1 MYLFDSLKDV
11 AQEYLTEPQIEAL
24 RQSYVVARDAHE
36 GQTRSSGEPYIIHP
50 VAVARILAEMR
61 LDIETL
67 QAALLHDVIEDC
79 DVTKEDLE
87 EKFGNTVAELVDGVS
102 KLDKLKFRDRASL
115 NRFFSAEC
123 FTQAL
128 WQKLRNMTC
137 EFTL

>member
-1 MYLFDSLKDV
+1 
-11 AQEYLTEPQIEAL
+11 
-24 RQSYVVARDAHE
+24 
-36 GQTRSSGEPYIIHP
+36 SGEPYIIHP

-102 KLDKLKFRDRASL
+102 KLDKLKFRDRKEAQ
-115 NRFFSAEC
+115 AEN
-123 FTQAL
+123 F
-128 WQKLRNMTC
+128 
-137 EFTL
+137 